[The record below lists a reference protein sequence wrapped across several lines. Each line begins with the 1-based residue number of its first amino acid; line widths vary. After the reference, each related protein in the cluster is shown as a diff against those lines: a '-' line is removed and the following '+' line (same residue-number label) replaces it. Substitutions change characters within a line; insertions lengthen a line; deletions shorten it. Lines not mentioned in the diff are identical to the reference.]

1 MANGMESAVEG
12 SEVLVVGG
20 GIAGCSAA
28 YFLAKFGIRVT
39 LLERGEVA
47 GEASGLNAGSM
58 GGLGW
63 GNTPG
68 LQEHLTMGS
77 LEIFR
82 QLELDM
88 GYDIEFRRSGSMT
101 AIHNETQ
108 YKYASE
114 RLVALRSGGFS
125 GELMTSREARSIEPG
140 LNPDLP
146 GYFYSPLRGQADPV
160 KTTRALADAA
170 VACGAVIITRAEVKQ
185 VTYAGNSWLVET
197 QERSYKSE
205 ALVIATGAWTA
216 SLGEMLGLGIPVIP
230 VRGQMW
236 ATESMPPRIF
246 HTISSMESSHFWS
259 CNPVVDDNSPP
270 ELTHDGSERVTRHL
284 YGRQRGNGEIVFG
297 GDREVLGF
305 DRGTDF
311 SGIETNKG
319 HATEVLPALSNLSVN
334 RTWSGLMPF
343 SQDGKPIIGRVPGRD
358 KLFIVTGLCS
368 SGFGRGPSAGQLVAD
383 LISRDEAHPSLLE
396 SDPARCITEL

>member
-1 MANGMESAVEG
+1 MANGMETPFKG
-12 SEVLVVGG
+12 TDVLVIGG

-28 YFLAKFGIRVT
+28 YFLGKFGIKVT

-47 GEASGLNAGSM
+47 GEASGLNAGSI
-58 GGLGW
+58 GALGW

-88 GYDIEFRRSGSMT
+88 GYDVEFRQSGSMT
-101 AIHNETQ
+101 AIHNDIQ
-108 YKYASE
+108 YEYALQRTAS
-114 RLVALRSGGFS
+114 LRAGGFS
-125 GELMTSREARSIEPG
+125 TELMTSREARTIEPE

-146 GYFYSPLRGQADPV
+146 GYLYSPLRGQADPI
-160 KTTRALADAA
+160 KATRALADAA
-170 VACGAVIITRAEVKQ
+170 VACGAALITRAEVKFI
-185 VTYAGNSWLVET
+185 TYTGRSWIVET
-197 QERSYKSE
+197 QEQSYNSE
-205 ALVIATGAWTA
+205 ALVLATGAWTA
-216 SLGEMLGLGIPVIP
+216 SIGEMLGLRIPVVP

-259 CNPVVDDNSPP
+259 HTPVTDDASPP
-270 ELTHDGSERVTRHL
+270 ELTHDGSVRVTRHL

-297 GDREVLGF
+297 GDRELLGF

-311 SGIETNKG
+311 AGIETNKG
-319 HATEVLPALSNLSVN
+319 HATEVLPVLSDLSVN

-343 SQDGKPIIGRVPGRD
+343 SQDGSPIIGRVPGRD

-383 LISRDEAHPSLLE
+383 LVSRDEAHPTLLE
-396 SDPARCITEL
+396 SDPSRCIKEL

>member
-1 MANGMESAVEG
+1 
-12 SEVLVVGG
+12 
-20 GIAGCSAA
+20 
-28 YFLAKFGIRVT
+28 
-39 LLERGEVA
+39 
-47 GEASGLNAGSM
+47 
-58 GGLGW
+58 
-63 GNTPG
+63 
-68 LQEHLTMGS
+68 
-77 LEIFR
+77 
-82 QLELDM
+82 
-88 GYDIEFRRSGSMT
+88 
-101 AIHNETQ
+101 
-108 YKYASE
+108 
-114 RLVALRSGGFS
+114 
-125 GELMTSREARSIEPG
+125 
-140 LNPDLP
+140 
-146 GYFYSPLRGQADPV
+146 
-160 KTTRALADAA
+160 
-170 VACGAVIITRAEVKQ
+170 
-185 VTYAGNSWLVET
+185 
-197 QERSYKSE
+197 
-205 ALVIATGAWTA
+205 
-216 SLGEMLGLGIPVIP
+216 
-230 VRGQMW
+230 
-236 ATESMPPRIF
+236 
-246 HTISSMESSHFWS
+246 
-259 CNPVVDDNSPP
+259 VVDDNSPP